1 MLVLYF
7 SCFKVRP
14 NSRLCFDFSLPVDT
28 SQLGNEEE
36 KGTDASAAV
45 LRPSSGI
52 FQLVH
57 EDGESAKEDSGEEG
71 DDDEAEDEDEEE
83 EDDDDDEDVV
93 DQALDFSWTKVVPK
107 QVAISDLV
115 EEEAVEKTFTAP
127 TVVSLEVLQDGGDD
141 QDQFTFGAPHN
152 ESTISE
158 RESEGGEV
166 EPEVSETDGELEVV
180 DKQEVVGKQV
190 DVKVVD
196 KKPEEGLAES
206 TEDDDASEKE
216 AAEEVP
222 TRRRTSSRKAS
233 TSPLGRSTSKL
244 RSTSSPLTP
253 KRSASETASHTPPP
267 SSSRQSSKAAS
278 SSTAVTPSRR
288 STRRTSGA
296 SPSTPPVNTKK
307 NSTASPS
314 ARTESSKRDGLSSP
328 SPSSPGAT
336 STRSTKRK
344 SLSSPRNSSPTP
356 VPKSSTKRSTSSP
369 LVAATQSSTRRSAR
383 GKASGTEPQEQILDV
398 GVKGGEKQKTLER
411 AETLPMEVEAAE
423 VAAVAENIEEREGSA
438 ASTVIMESNSSKASV
453 ASTEVMEVVEEEA
466 SAVSMES
473 SVNRCC

>member
-28 SQLGNEEE
+28 SQLEREEE
-36 KGTDASAAV
+36 KGTDVSAAV

-115 EEEAVEKTFTAP
+115 EEEAVEKKTFTAP

-180 DKQEVVGKQV
+180 GKQV

-206 TEDDDASEKE
+206 TEEDDDASEKE

-222 TRRRTSSRKAS
+222 TRRRISSRKAS

-314 ARTESSKRDGLSSP
+314 APTESFKKDSLSSP

-369 LVAATQSSTRRSAR
+369 LMAATQSSTRRSAR

-398 GVKGGEKQKTLER
+398 GVKGGAKPKTLER

-423 VAAVAENIEEREGSA
+423 VAAVTENIEEREGSA

-473 SVNRCC
+473 SVNRCR

>member
-28 SQLGNEEE
+28 SQLQREEE

-71 DDDEAEDEDEEE
+71 DDVEAEDEDEEE

-115 EEEAVEKTFTAP
+115 EEEAVEKKTFTAP

-180 DKQEVVGKQV
+180 GKQV

-206 TEDDDASEKE
+206 TEEDDDASEKE

-253 KRSASETASHTPPP
+253 KRSASETALHTPPP

-369 LVAATQSSTRRSAR
+369 LAAATQSSTRRSAR

-398 GVKGGEKQKTLER
+398 GVKGGEKPKTLER

-423 VAAVAENIEEREGSA
+423 VAAVKENIEEREGSA

-473 SVNRCC
+473 SVNRCR

>member
-28 SQLGNEEE
+28 SQLEREEE

-115 EEEAVEKTFTAP
+115 EEEAVEKKTFTAP

-180 DKQEVVGKQV
+180 GKQV

-206 TEDDDASEKE
+206 TEEDDDASEKE

-314 ARTESSKRDGLSSP
+314 APTESSKRDSLSSP

-369 LVAATQSSTRRSAR
+369 LMTATQSSTRRSAR

-398 GVKGGEKQKTLER
+398 GVIGGENPKTLER
-411 AETLPMEVEAAE
+411 TETLPMEVEAAE
-423 VAAVAENIEEREGSA
+423 VAAVTENIEEREGSA

-453 ASTEVMEVVEEEA
+453 ASNEVMEVVEEEA

-473 SVNRCC
+473 SVNRCR